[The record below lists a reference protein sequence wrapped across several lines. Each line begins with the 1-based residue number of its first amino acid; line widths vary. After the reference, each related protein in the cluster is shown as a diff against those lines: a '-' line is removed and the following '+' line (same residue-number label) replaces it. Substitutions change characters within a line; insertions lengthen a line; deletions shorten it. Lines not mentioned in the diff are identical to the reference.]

1 MKPGEE
7 KMNPTVVIWILAAVV
22 AVLIGREV
30 GKWLYGENTKLMAKK
45 RAAQVL
51 AAKLRDNGLKLLPS
65 LLEDFAVGDV
75 QDMVEKIHDVAKL
88 VESGSDAIEKELE
101 QTYENVLARKL
112 ATPEGMALIKAK
124 IAEIEGAP
132 AAGPTP
138 AAAPTATPAPTA
150 ASAAAP
156 STAAA
161 PAPAAPAKS

>member
-1 MKPGEE
+1 
-7 KMNPTVVIWILAAVV
+7 MNPTVVIWILAAVC
-22 AVLIGREV
+22 AVLVGREV
-30 GKWLYGENTKLMAKK
+30 GKRLFDVNAKLMAKK

-101 QTYENVLARKL
+101 QTYENVLAKKL

-132 AAGPTP
+132 AD
-138 AAAPTATPAPTA
+138 PAPRRPPMLRRLLRRPCGHRKQTHRPHR
-150 ASAAAP
+150 SP
-156 STAAA
+156 S
-161 PAPAAPAKS
+161 